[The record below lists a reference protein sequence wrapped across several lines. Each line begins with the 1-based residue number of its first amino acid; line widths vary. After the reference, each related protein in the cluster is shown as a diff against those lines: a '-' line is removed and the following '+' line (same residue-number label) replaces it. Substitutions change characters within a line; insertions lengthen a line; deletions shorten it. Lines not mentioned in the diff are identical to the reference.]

1 MGYKDI
7 TTTSSIEITKL
18 LDNYRKVID
27 TNNNKVFIA
36 FRDRLLILLN
46 QTIDIYKTLQL
57 FISTNNCIQLS
68 NIVNL
73 LNNCKSLNKDSL
85 SIFNQIKNLIINL
98 NLDSNLTQLIHF
110 NNTTIIN
117 SIDYIINKPTI
128 PSTKTTIPST
138 KTTTPSKKSTSKP
151 QINKIPMLS
160 TEVIANNIYKPPK
173 TTKNGG
179 KKRIPSAVRNIVW
192 DNNISPELKIGNC
205 YVCNS
210 KISFSNFHCGHI
222 IAEKDGGTI
231 ELNNLKP
238 ICMLCNTSMGTTN
251 MNIFK
256 QQYGFIKPTTNIN
269 MDMSIR
275 EILKHLDTPT
285 QQQITNIL
293 FG

>member
-7 TTTSSIEITKL
+7 KTTSSIEITKL

-68 NIVNL
+68 NIVNI

-128 PSTKTTIPST
+128 PSTKTT
-138 KTTTPSKKSTSKP
+138 TPGKKSTSKP

-160 TEVIANNIYKPPK
+160 TEVIANNIYKPSK
-173 TTKNGG
+173 TTKRSP
-179 KKRIPSAVRNIVW
+179 KKRIPSAVRNMVW

-285 QQQITNIL
+285 QQQLTNIL

>member
-7 TTTSSIEITKL
+7 KTTSSIEITKL

-46 QTIDIYKTLQL
+46 QTIEVYNTLQL
-57 FISTNNCIQLS
+57 FISTNSSIQLS

-73 LNNCKSLNKDSL
+73 LHNCNSLNKDSL
-85 SIFNQIKNLIINL
+85 SIFNQIKKQLINL
-98 NLDSNLTQLIHF
+98 NLDSNVTQLIHF
-110 NNTTIIN
+110 NNTTIIH
-117 SIDYIINKPTI
+117 STDYIINKPTI
-128 PSTKTTIPST
+128 TPTKTP
-138 KTTTPSKKSTSKP
+138 TPSRKSNTEP
-151 QINKIPMLS
+151 QINKISMLS
-160 TEVIANNIYKPPK
+160 TEVIDNNICKPPK
-173 TTKNGG
+173 NTKNGS
-179 KKRIPSAVRNIVW
+179 KKRIPAAVRNMVW

-231 ELNNLKP
+231 ELNNLKA

-256 QQYGFIKPTTNIN
+256 QQYGFIKPTTN

-275 EILKHLDTPT
+275 EILKHLDTST

>member
-7 TTTSSIEITKL
+7 KTTSSIEITKL

-46 QTIDIYKTLQL
+46 QTIEVYNTLQL
-57 FISTNNCIQLS
+57 FISTNSSIQLS

-73 LNNCKSLNKDSL
+73 LHNCNSLNKDSL
-85 SIFNQIKNLIINL
+85 SIFNQIKKQLINL
-98 NLDSNLTQLIHF
+98 NLDSNVTQLIHF

-117 SIDYIINKPTI
+117 SNDYIINKPTI
-128 PSTKTTIPST
+128 TPT
-138 KTTTPSKKSTSKP
+138 KTTTPNRKSNTEP
-151 QINKIPMLS
+151 QINKISMLS
-160 TEVIANNIYKPPK
+160 TEVIANNICKSPK
-173 TTKNGG
+173 NTKNGG
-179 KKRIPSAVRNIVW
+179 KKRIPAAVRNMVW